1 MMGRVGAGL
10 EYLVK
15 GSGPLTIA
23 AGYGGAFYRADG
35 AQGRPDTQ
43 AYLLLFSTDRMG
55 TRLTPDSGFMT
66 SAYQLRPKSRG
77 SIRLAR
83 PDPGAAPLIDPRSE
97 ERRVGEECVR
107 TSRYGWTPAH

>member
-35 AQGRPDTQ
+35 PQGRPATQ
-43 AYLLLFSTDRMG
+43 AYLLLFCTDRMG
-55 TRLTPDSGFMT
+55 TRLTPDSGFMPA
-66 SAYQLRPKSRG
+66 AYHLIPKR
-77 SIRLAR
+77 
-83 PDPGAAPLIDPRSE
+83 RSE
-97 ERRVGEECVR
+97 EPRGGVDWSS
-107 TSRYGWTPAH
+107 TSSCRGWPTNKKKKNENTHY